1 MSIKSSP
8 VLLGKTNNRRP
19 SAVRAIVDSMP
30 GGHDTI
36 GATLHA
42 QVAVL

>member
-8 VLLGKTNNRRP
+8 VLLAKANNRRP
-19 SAVRAIVDSMP
+19 STGRPIVDSMP